1 MTTASG
7 NPGAGFPGSIEIDD
21 VTLYESEDDTWR
33 FIPGKPIPEMA
44 GSRPTLH
51 LYVSTSGAVLQLGA
65 QWTVRPDLLEK
76 LTKEIAL
83 RTGRQEV
90 DIQLQPAPASV
101 KQVTVETGDG
111 KGPLVA
117 VSSSSSS
124 GFPPYN
130 AIFRIL
136 MDSAKKDAVVA
147 ALNGRAGFLAV
158 RYRAAATLRVSAHAV
173 LKGDIAQAAETL
185 DSSSTFPEVVE
196 WINAAVAEG
205 RLNLSVK
212 AIGDADASLLSKAR
226 EVALKRFAQ
235 ALRDWLGRQ
244 ETIPAGESA
253 LRVEAVE
260 SELIER
266 VLNRTGDV
274 SEWFEPGQGQK
285 HITVLPG
292 GDVGPSPTE
301 VRVSLRF
308 PAVDLP
314 VAFVE
319 VRMADKR
326 ALLRPPGFEPVVLAA
341 KGSVLQVTTHYT
353 TGQPPYKTQVAP
365 GESERLEP
373 SALGLTQIT
382 VDGTGR
388 RDAGVE
394 SIQLHLKFRPSGRG
408 SPEDR
413 TFHLGESQWVASFYM
428 ATLGEPI
435 AGEFDLEWTE
445 STAQQTQRRHA
456 KVKDQ
461 TVFVLHE
468 METPQGTEE
477 TTYDSHR

>member
-7 NPGAGFPGSIEIDD
+7 NPGGGFPGSIEVDD
-21 VTLYESEDDTWR
+21 VTLYESEDNAWSYL
-33 FIPGKPIPEMA
+33 PGKPIPEMA
-44 GSRPTLH
+44 GGRPTLQ
-51 LYVSTSGAVLQLGA
+51 LYVSNSGAVLQLGT
-65 QWTVRPDLLEK
+65 QWTVRSDLLEK
-76 LTKEIAL
+76 LTKEIAR

-90 DIQLQPAPASV
+90 DIQLRPAPASV
-101 KQVTVETGDG
+101 KEVTVETGDG

-130 AIFRIL
+130 AIFRIP

-147 ALNGRAGFLAV
+147 ALNGRAEFLTV
-158 RYRAAATLRVSAHAV
+158 RYRATATLKVSAHAV
-173 LKGDIAQAAETL
+173 MEGDIGQAAETL
-185 DSSSTFPEVVE
+185 GPSSTLPEIVG

-205 RLNLSVK
+205 RLKLSVK

-226 EVALKRFAQ
+226 EAVLRRFAQ
-235 ALRDWLGRQ
+235 ALRNWLGRQ
-244 ETIPAGESA
+244 EAIPASESV

-260 SELIER
+260 SEMMQRDLDR
-266 VLNRTGDV
+266 AGDV

-292 GDVGPSPTE
+292 GDVGPVPTE
-301 VRVSLRF
+301 LRVGLGF
-308 PAVDLP
+308 PVADLP

-319 VRMADKR
+319 ARVADKK
-326 ALLRPPGFEPVVLAA
+326 ALLRPPSFEPVLLAA
-341 KGSVLQVTTHYT
+341 KGTSVQVATHYT

-373 SALGLTQIT
+373 AALGLTQIT

-394 SIQLHLKFRPSGRG
+394 SILLHLRFRPSGRG
-408 SPEDR
+408 APEDR
-413 TFHLGESQWVASFYM
+413 TLHLGESQWVASFYV
-428 ATLGEPI
+428 ATLGEPV

-445 STAQQTQRRHA
+445 TTAHQQTLRRHT

-468 METPQGTEE
+468 METPQDTAE
-477 TTYDSHR
+477 TNL

>member
-51 LYVSTSGAVLQLGA
+51 LYVSSSGAVLQLGA
-65 QWTVRPDLLEK
+65 QWTVRSDLLEK

-130 AIFRIL
+130 AIFRIP

-158 RYRAAATLRVSAHAV
+158 RYRAAATLKVSAHAV
-173 LKGDIAQAAETL
+173 LEGDIAQAAETL

-435 AGEFDLEWTE
+435 AGEFDFEWTE
-445 STAQQTQRRHA
+445 TTAHRQTQRRHV

-477 TTYDSHR
+477 TNL